1 MRYAG
6 GKNKFATKLANII
19 GSGDVLIEPFI
30 GGGAMTA
37 ALAPSFRQVY
47 SYDAQI
53 DLVLMWQALLEG
65 WIPPESVS
73 KEEYYSL
80 KNKNNSALRGFA
92 GFACSFGGTWFG
104 SYSVDPTP
112 GSKQQNYAREARRL
126 LLTKVQRMKNVV
138 VDLEYYQNLVV
149 WPGVTVYADPPYANA
164 VTYRNPMEHNLDFN
178 TREFWEIADKWVDA
192 GAIVFVSE
200 FDAPGDWPIVWEEER
215 VRSMSNAKSYR
226 NKTMV
231 ERLYCKG

>member
-1 MRYAG
+1 MD
-6 GKNKFATKLANII
+6 L
-19 GSGDVLIEPFI
+19 
-30 GGGAMTA
+30 
-37 ALAPSFRQVY
+37 
-47 SYDAQI
+47 
-53 DLVLMWQALLEG
+53 LVLVVHSVALGLAAIRS
-65 WIPPESVS
+65 IP
-73 KEEYYSL
+73 
-80 KNKNNSALRGFA
+80 LRVRNDRTMHA
-92 GFACSFGGTWFG
+92 
-104 SYSVDPTP
+104 
-112 GSKQQNYAREARRL
+112 KQDDF

-178 TREFWEIADKWVDA
+178 TREFWQIADKWADA
-192 GAIVFVSE
+192 GAIVFVLE

-215 VRSMSNAKSYR
+215 VRSMSNVKSYR